1 MHEAASQGWTTRALE
16 RQIGTLYYDRLLAS
30 SDRTAVE
37 QEAQSQLRPLKT
49 PRDFVRDPVMLELLG
64 VPGQRGCSK
73 PIWTGRCWTTYR
85 RSCLS
90 LVAHCQERSAPDP
103 RRLPGCEHPR
113 RPSTSGSRCC
123 RFLDDRQTF
132 RPGEVLNALQSAA
145 RTHML
150 SLARIPCSVNAYPL
164 SCRTRTIPPHEGRP
178 CCGRLYGRTE
188 QFFAF

>member
-37 QEAQSQLRPLKT
+37 QKAQSQLRPLKT
-49 PRDFVRDPVMLELLG
+49 PRDFVRDPVMLEFLG
-64 VPGQRGCSK
+64 VPGQRGSK

-103 RRLPGCEHPR
+103 RRLPGCQLHEDLQPVEVVVAVSLMIAR
-113 RPSTSGSRCC
+113 R
-123 RFLDDRQTF
+123 FDR
-132 RPGEVLNALQSAA
+132 GEVLNALQSAA

-178 CCGRLYGRTE
+178 CCGR
-188 QFFAF
+188 F